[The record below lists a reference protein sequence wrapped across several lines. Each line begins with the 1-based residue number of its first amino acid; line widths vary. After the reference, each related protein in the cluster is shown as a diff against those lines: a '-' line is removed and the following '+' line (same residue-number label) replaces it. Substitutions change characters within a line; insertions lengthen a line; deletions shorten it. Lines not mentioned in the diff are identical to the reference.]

1 MHNIHLNTDF
11 IVQRKHI
18 NYTSNIKSQAVIQH
32 VCVLA
37 HMRLFA
43 LVMVC
48 VRTCLSLYVN
58 AWLLLLSAHFIHPDT
73 DTFYSG
79 CDQHFLGS

>member
-1 MHNIHLNTDF
+1 MHNIHFNRVLYGGNCM
-11 IVQRKHI
+11 
-18 NYTSNIKSQAVIQH
+18 SNMKSEVVIHH

-48 VRTCLSLYVN
+48 VQTCLSLCVN
-58 AWLLLLSAHFIHPDT
+58 AWLHLLSAHFIHPDT

-79 CDQHFLGS
+79 WDQHFLGS